1 MKSFFDLR
9 EAVKSADKKPE
20 TYIGPDGKPKI
31 RMVPVDREVVKEAL
45 YDVSW
50 GIGAEKQVVAK
61 DAAEAIRKAKAEI
74 LKSKPKLADPKYS
87 DTWKKNPSVH
97 KIREQAEDDMP
108 ASPDEKSMAMK
119 QAKFIEYVAG
129 EIEEYL
135 EKNKSFPEWMQNKL
149 SALHEKAKD
158 MHAVLAG
165 EYDDDED
172 EMKEARKYTAPTKAE
187 IDTDRKKDQKGKPR
201 PSITSKSTSD
211 KQYGGMK
218 VGLKTEEKDPRIK
231 AAGVSGYN
239 KPKATPGHPQKSH
252 IVVAKDGDKV
262 KTIRFGQ
269 AGVTTAGAPKEG
281 ESEKQKQRR
290 KSFKARHADNI
301 AKGKMSA
308 AYWADKVKW

>member
-31 RMVPVDREVVKEAL
+31 RMVPVDRTVIK
-45 YDVSW
+45 
-50 GIGAEKQVVAK
+50 
-61 DAAEAIRKAKAEI
+61 
-74 LKSKPKLADPKYS
+74 
-87 DTWKKNPSVH
+87 T
-97 KIREQAEDDMP
+97 EQAEDDMP
-108 ASPDEKSMAMK
+108 ASPDEKSMALK

-165 EYDDDED
+165 DYDDEED
-172 EMKEARKYTAPTKAE
+172 EMKEAYISFKTADEKKAFEDGKKAARSGKKYADNPHKDEKQKLAWSKGHNQSSARKLGV
-187 IDTDRKKDQKGKPR
+187 R
-201 PSITSKSTSD
+201 
-211 KQYGGMK
+211 
-218 VGLKTEEKDPRIK
+218 EEKDPRIK

-281 ESEKQKQRR
+281 ESEKQKSRR

>member
-9 EAVKSADKKPE
+9 EAVRSADKKPE

-31 RMVPVDREVVKEAL
+31 RMVPVDRTVIK
-45 YDVSW
+45 
-50 GIGAEKQVVAK
+50 
-61 DAAEAIRKAKAEI
+61 
-74 LKSKPKLADPKYS
+74 
-87 DTWKKNPSVH
+87 T
-97 KIREQAEDDMP
+97 EQAEDDMP
-108 ASPDEKSMAMK
+108 ASPDEKSMALK

-187 IDTDRKKDQKGKPR
+187 IDADRKKDQKGKPR
-201 PSITSKSTSD
+201 SSMTSKSASD

-218 VGLKTEEKDPRIK
+218 VGLKTEEKDSRLK
-231 AAGVSGYN
+231 SAGVEGFN
-239 KPKATPGHPQKSH
+239 KPKRTASHPKSSH
-252 IVVAKDGDKV
+252 IVVAKEGDKI

-269 AGVTTAGAPKEG
+269 QGVSGSPAKEG
-281 ESEKQKQRR
+281 ESDREKARR
-290 KSFKARHADNI
+290 KSFKARHASNI

>member
-9 EAVKSADKKPE
+9 EAVRSADKKPE

-31 RMVPVDREVVKEAL
+31 RMVPVDRAVIK
-45 YDVSW
+45 
-50 GIGAEKQVVAK
+50 
-61 DAAEAIRKAKAEI
+61 
-74 LKSKPKLADPKYS
+74 
-87 DTWKKNPSVH
+87 T
-97 KIREQAEDDMP
+97 EQAEDDMP

-119 QAKFIEYVAG
+119 QAKFIEYVAD

-165 EYDDDED
+165 DYDDDED
-172 EMKEARKYTAPTKAE
+172 EMN
-187 IDTDRKKDQKGKPR
+187 
-201 PSITSKSTSD
+201 
-211 KQYGGMK
+211 
-218 VGLKTEEKDPRIK
+218 EEKDSRLK
-231 AAGVSGYN
+231 SAGVEGFN
-239 KPKATPGHPQKSH
+239 KPKRTPSHPKSSH
-252 IVVAKDGDKV
+252 IVVAKEGDKV

-269 AGVTTAGAPKEG
+269 QGVSGSPAKEG
-281 ESEKQKQRR
+281 ESDREKARR

>member
-9 EAVKSADKKPE
+9 EAVRSADKKPE

-31 RMVPVDREVVKEAL
+31 RMVPVDRTVIK
-45 YDVSW
+45 
-50 GIGAEKQVVAK
+50 
-61 DAAEAIRKAKAEI
+61 
-74 LKSKPKLADPKYS
+74 
-87 DTWKKNPSVH
+87 T
-97 KIREQAEDDMP
+97 EQAEDDMP

-119 QAKFIEYVAG
+119 QAKFIEYVAD

-172 EMKEARKYTAPTKAE
+172 EMN
-187 IDTDRKKDQKGKPR
+187 
-201 PSITSKSTSD
+201 
-211 KQYGGMK
+211 
-218 VGLKTEEKDPRIK
+218 EEKDSRLK
-231 AAGVSGYN
+231 SAGVEGFN
-239 KPKATPGHPQKSH
+239 KPKRTPSHPKSSH
-252 IVVAKDGDKV
+252 IVVAKEGDKV

-269 AGVTTAGAPKEG
+269 QGVSGSPAKEG
-281 ESEKQKQRR
+281 ESDREKARR
-290 KSFKARHADNI
+290 KSFKARHASNI

>member
-1 MKSFFDLR
+1 
-9 EAVKSADKKPE
+9 
-20 TYIGPDGKPKI
+20 
-31 RMVPVDREVVKEAL
+31 MVPVDRTVIK
-45 YDVSW
+45 
-50 GIGAEKQVVAK
+50 
-61 DAAEAIRKAKAEI
+61 
-74 LKSKPKLADPKYS
+74 
-87 DTWKKNPSVH
+87 T
-97 KIREQAEDDMP
+97 EQAEDDMP
-108 ASPDEKSMAMK
+108 ASPDEKSMALK

-187 IDTDRKKDQKGKPR
+187 IDADRKKDQKGKPR
-201 PSITSKSTSD
+201 PSMTSKSASD

-218 VGLKTEEKDPRIK
+218 VGLKTEEKDSRLK
-231 AAGVSGYN
+231 SAGVEGLINLNVHQAILRVVILLLPKKVIRLKLFALVN
-239 KPKATPGHPQKSH
+239 KVFLGSPA
-252 IVVAKDGDKV
+252 
-262 KTIRFGQ
+262 
-269 AGVTTAGAPKEG
+269 KEG
-281 ESEKQKQRR
+281 ESDREKARR
-290 KSFKARHADNI
+290 KSFKARHASNI